1 MDLPADFKRE
11 IAMEDKKLLAF
22 DFGASSGR
30 AMLGTYD
37 GKKIELQEIH
47 RFSNDSVKVNGTLY
61 WDVLRLFHE
70 IKQGLIKSKAFGK
83 IDSIG
88 IDTWGVDFGLIDA
101 NGDLLTNPVHYRDS
115 RTDGMME
122 ETFKLIPSQE
132 LYNRTG
138 IQFVF
143 FNSIFQFKAL
153 KMQRPDLLERA
164 DCVLFMPDLL
174 LYLLTGRKKTEY
186 TIASTTQ
193 LINPYSGDWD
203 YHIIDQLGL
212 PRRLFLEIENAGS
225 AALPLSDDLREELG
239 LDPIPTV
246 AVASHDTASAVVSVP
261 AQEKDFIY
269 ISSGTWSLLGIESES
284 PLINDL
290 SYRYNFTNEGGYGR
304 KTRFLKNIMGLWL
317 IQESRRQWIREGMD
331 ISYADMER
339 AALDCKPFQ
348 CLIDPDDMSL
358 AKPGNMPR
366 RIRKLCEQSGQ
377 YVPQSMGEVV
387 RCIYESLALKYR
399 LVKEQI
405 EEVSGRSY
413 PVLHVVGG
421 GTKDGLLSQFTAN
434 ATGIKVIAGPI
445 EATALGNIAVQLL
458 SQGELKS
465 LAQARQVISSSFN
478 LKHYDPADSEQWESA
493 FKRYKELY
501 VN

>member
-1 MDLPADFKRE
+1 MDY
-11 IAMEDKKLLAF
+11 KKLLAF

-30 AMLGTYD
+30 AMLGNFD
-37 GKKIELQEIH
+37 GSKIELQEIH
-47 RFSNDSVKVNGTLY
+47 RFSNDPVMVNGTLY
-61 WDVLRLFHE
+61 WDILRLFYE
-70 IKQGLIKSKAFGK
+70 IKQGLVKSKVFGQ

-88 IDTWGVDFGLIDA
+88 IDTWGVDFGLLDKR
-101 NGDLLTNPVHYRDS
+101 GDLLTNPVHYRDS
-115 RTDGMME
+115 RTDTMME

-143 FNSIFQFKAL
+143 FNSIFQFRAL
-153 KMQRPDLLERA
+153 KLQRPELLERA
-164 DCVLFMPDLL
+164 DCVLFMPDLF

-186 TIASTTQ
+186 TMASTTQ
-193 LINPYSGDWD
+193 LLNPYSKEWD
-203 YHIIDQLGL
+203 YEIFEKLGL

-225 AALPLSDDLREELG
+225 KALPLSGELCEELG
-239 LDPIPTV
+239 IDPIPTV

-261 AQEKDFIY
+261 AEDENFIY
-269 ISSGTWSLLGIESES
+269 ISSGTWSLMGIESDT

-290 SYRYNFTNEGGYGR
+290 SYKYNFTNEGGFGG
-304 KTRFLKNIMGLWL
+304 KTRFLKNIAGLWL

-331 ISYADMER
+331 ISYADMEQ
-339 AALDCKPFQ
+339 AALNCKPFQ

-358 AKPGNMPR
+358 ATPGNMPR

-377 YVPQSMGEVV
+377 YIPQSLGEVV

-399 LVKEQI
+399 LTKEQI
-405 EEVSGRSY
+405 EEVSGKKYS
-413 PVLHVVGG
+413 VLHVVGG

-445 EATALGNIAVQLL
+445 EATALGNIAVQLI
-458 SQGELKS
+458 SQGALES
-465 LAQARQVISSSFN
+465 LAGARRVIAASFD
-478 LKHYDPADSEQWESA
+478 LKYYNPADGKQWDAA
-493 FKRYKELY
+493 FAKYRKLFDK
-501 VN
+501 

>member
-1 MDLPADFKRE
+1 MDY
-11 IAMEDKKLLAF
+11 KKLLAF

-30 AMLGTYD
+30 AMLGNFD
-37 GKKIELQEIH
+37 GSKIELQEIH
-47 RFSNDSVKVNGTLY
+47 RFSNDPVMINGTLY
-61 WDVLRLFHE
+61 WDILRLFYE
-70 IKQGLIKSKAFGK
+70 IKQGLVKSKAFGQ

-88 IDTWGVDFGLIDA
+88 IDTWGVDFGLLDKR
-101 NGDLLTNPVHYRDS
+101 GDLLTNPVHYRDS
-115 RTDGMME
+115 RTDTMME

-143 FNSIFQFKAL
+143 FNSIFQFRAL
-153 KMQRPDLLERA
+153 KLQRPELLERA
-164 DCVLFMPDLL
+164 DCVLFMPDLF

-186 TIASTTQ
+186 TMASTTQ
-193 LINPYSGDWD
+193 LLNPYSKEWD
-203 YHIIDQLGL
+203 YEIFEKLGL

-225 AALPLSDDLREELG
+225 KALPLSGELCEELG
-239 LDPIPTV
+239 IDPIPTV

-261 AQEKDFIY
+261 AEDENFIY
-269 ISSGTWSLLGIESES
+269 ISSGTWSLMGIESDT

-290 SYRYNFTNEGGYGR
+290 SYKYNFTNEGGFGG
-304 KTRFLKNIMGLWL
+304 KTRFLKNIAGLWL

-331 ISYADMER
+331 ISYADMEQ
-339 AALDCKPFQ
+339 AALNCKPFQ

-358 AKPGNMPR
+358 ATPGNMPR

-377 YVPQSMGEVV
+377 YIPQSLGEVV

-399 LVKEQI
+399 LTKEQI
-405 EEVSGRSY
+405 EEVSGKKYS
-413 PVLHVVGG
+413 VLHVVGG

-445 EATALGNIAVQLL
+445 EATALGNIAVQLI
-458 SQGELKS
+458 SQGALES
-465 LAQARQVISSSFN
+465 LAGARRVIAASFD
-478 LKHYDPADSEQWESA
+478 LKYYNPADGKQWDAA
-493 FKRYKELY
+493 FAKYKKLFDK
-501 VN
+501 